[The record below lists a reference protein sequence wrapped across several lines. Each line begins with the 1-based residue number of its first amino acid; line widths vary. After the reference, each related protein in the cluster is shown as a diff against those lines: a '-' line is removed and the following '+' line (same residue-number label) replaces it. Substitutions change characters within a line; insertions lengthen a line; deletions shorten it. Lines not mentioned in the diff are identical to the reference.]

1 MINKFLSTKY
11 KKGGRDGE
19 YLDCYGLVRLARVEL
34 FGKQLMPILDD
45 AQPANLRSITRA
57 VNAEV
62 DFSGFKESSAIP
74 GSIATAWVG
83 CLCAHVGIVVFV
95 DGMNFILETDEPTGP
110 CLTSI
115 KSFKARY
122 SKVIFYD
129 N

>member
-11 KKGGRDGE
+11 KRGGRDGE

-34 FGKQLMPILDD
+34 FGKPLMPTLYD
-45 AQPANLRSITRA
+45 AQPANLRSITKA
-57 VNAEV
+57 VNSEV
-62 DFSGFKESSAIP
+62 DFSGFKESSIAP
-74 GSIATAWVG
+74 GAIATAWKG
-83 CLCAHVGIVVFV
+83 GLCAHVGIVVFV
-95 DGMNFILETDEPTGP
+95 DGMHFILETDEPTGP

-115 KSFKARY
+115 KAFKARY